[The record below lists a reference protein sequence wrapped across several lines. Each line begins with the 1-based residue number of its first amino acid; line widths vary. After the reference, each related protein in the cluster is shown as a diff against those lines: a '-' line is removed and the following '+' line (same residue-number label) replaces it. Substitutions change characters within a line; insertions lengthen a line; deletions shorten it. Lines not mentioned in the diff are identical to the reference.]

1 MSGLY
6 DIPAPDSLLP
16 GLALPWWIWFVVG
29 AFLAGSAYALLKWL
43 SRHPSTASYSDNCFR
58 DSCEALEKFNPVL
71 GELPL
76 AEVATKTSLIL
87 RNYLALTLEDSAL
100 YETHE
105 EFLLRADSLQNIPR
119 GARERLAPLLS
130 ELASAKYGPSRIDP
144 AASKQIID
152 NSLRT
157 LHGLESTRGCHVA

>member
-1 MSGLY
+1 MSTLH
-6 DIPAPDSLLP
+6 DIPDPEGFLP
-16 GLALPWWIWFVVG
+16 GIEISWWGWVLLGMLCALIPCILIR
-29 AFLAGSAYALLKWL
+29 FLSSRSDPDPFDDCSFSDSRVALKQFLPHLKDL
-43 SRHPSTASYSDNCFR
+43 S
-58 DSCEALEKFNPVL
+58 
-71 GELPL
+71 L
-76 AEVATKTSLIL
+76 AEVSANVSLIL
-87 RNYLALTLEDSAL
+87 RDYLAKTFKDQAL

>member
-1 MSGLY
+1 MLGLY
-6 DIPAPDSLLP
+6 DIPDPDSLLP
-16 GLALPWWIWFVVG
+16 GLALPWWSWFVTG
-29 AFLAGSAYALLKWL
+29 AFLAGSAYTLLRWL
-43 SRHPSTASYSDNCFR
+43 SRHRSTASCSDNYFR
-58 DSCEALEKFNPVL
+58 DSCEAIEKFNPVL
-71 GELPL
+71 EELPL
-76 AEVATKTSLIL
+76 AEVATRTSLIL
-87 RNYLALTLEDSAL
+87 RHYLALSLEDPAL

-105 EFLLRADSLQNIPR
+105 EFLLRSDSLQNIPR

-157 LHGLESTRGCHVA
+157 LQGLESTRGCHVA